1 MEGREEEF
9 KINVDPFNDSYA
21 RDTNVDEL
29 KEVRV
34 STSNPES
41 SILIIFKILKEM
53 EIAKQQSDPLDPHT
67 LHKVESHIQAKID
80 SGYTAPCGWLFRG
93 LTFFFPSRDNQSNES
108 SASNRTKIEDTALC
122 LARNTA
128 RFASAHIATSL
139 NDSEITHIIV
149 NLDTLSREDI
159 ASLRESLAARSGKKI
174 PHLVSLNW
182 IQESWENGTLLDEE
196 SKLTPFCVTSR
207 YKEVIMKLF
216 NTTSTGFAVTR
227 K

>member
-1 MEGREEEF
+1 MFFIMEGRDEEF

-34 STSNPES
+34 STSNPKL
-41 SILIIFKILKEM
+41 SILTIFKILKEM
-53 EIAKQQSDPLDPHT
+53 EVTKQQSSPFDPRT
-67 LHKVESHIQAKID
+67 LHKIESHIQAKID

-93 LTFFFPSRDNQSNES
+93 LTFFFSSRDNQLNES
-108 SASNRTKIEDTALC
+108 SASNRTNMEDTALC
-122 LARNTA
+122 LAHNTA

-139 NDSEITHIIV
+139 NDSKITHIIV
-149 NLDTLSREDI
+149 NLETSSREDI

-182 IQESWENGTLLDEE
+182 VQESWENGTLLDEE
-196 SKLTPFCVTSR
+196 SKLTPFC
-207 YKEVIMKLF
+207 
-216 NTTSTGFAVTR
+216 TTAALQEGNQEIN
-227 K
+227 